1 MDKNKDIWA
10 AALRL
15 LEMRPHSKKELKE
28 KLLSKFSTE
37 EGLVLQ
43 VIEEMERVHLLS
55 DRRFTEAFI
64 AYLTQKN
71 IGRLRIM
78 FETRKKG
85 LPNDLV
91 EQALLD
97 QQWSENEA
105 AQRAVEEKMRVL
117 EGVDERRA
125 KQKIANFLRNRGF
138 TERVIFKR
146 LN

>member
-1 MDKNKDIWA
+1 
-10 AALRL
+10 
-15 LEMRPHSKKELKE
+15 MRPHSKKELKE